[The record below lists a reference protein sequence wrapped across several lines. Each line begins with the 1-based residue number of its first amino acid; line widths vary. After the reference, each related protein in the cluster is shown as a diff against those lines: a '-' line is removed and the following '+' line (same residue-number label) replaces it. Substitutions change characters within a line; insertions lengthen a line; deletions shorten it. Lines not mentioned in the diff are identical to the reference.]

1 MLIERLGDIGAAEDV
16 LRAVAAGAR
25 LHRLPPPAALLGD
38 WFGSTAVIAP
48 SVSIHAVDPAEV
60 FPDPARQ
67 RPPADR
73 VDAVGGGWI
82 GYLSYPDP
90 GADGHSSSIPEAAGG
105 WRPRG
110 PSAVPQLEHEQPPE
124 AIDAAGLDRLRE
136 RFIESV
142 RRADRAGF
150 EAIELHAAH
159 GYLLHEFLSPIAN
172 HRTDD
177 YGGSLENRLRYPLQ
191 VFAAM
196 RAAWPAHKPLGI
208 RISASDWIEGGWDV
222 PSSIVFAQ
230 ALEKLGCDWIDV
242 SSGGISPRQ
251 KIAIGPGYQVPFA
264 AAIKAAVKM
273 PVMAVGLI
281 TEPAQAEEIL
291 TTGQADLIA
300 MARGLLLDPRWPWR
314 AAAALGDSVSAP
326 RQYWR
331 SQPAS
336 QKNLF
341 GPTSFGTR

>member
-1 MLIERLGDIGAAEDV
+1 
-16 LRAVAAGAR
+16 
-25 LHRLPPPAALLGD
+25 
-38 WFGSTAVIAP
+38 
-48 SVSIHAVDPAEV
+48 
-60 FPDPARQ
+60 
-67 RPPADR
+67 
-73 VDAVGGGWI
+73 
-82 GYLSYPDP
+82 
-90 GADGHSSSIPEAAGG
+90 
-105 WRPRG
+105 
-110 PSAVPQLEHEQPPE
+110 
-124 AIDAAGLDRLRE
+124 
-136 RFIESV
+136 
-142 RRADRAGF
+142 
-150 EAIELHAAH
+150 
-159 GYLLHEFLSPIAN
+159 
-172 HRTDD
+172 
-177 YGGSLENRLRYPLQ
+177 
-191 VFAAM
+191 M